1 MGLEYFVIDQN
12 EKIIDRYSCNWLR
25 NYDNKSND
33 IKNLID
39 FCDQYIEDY
48 NNVIKALEN
57 MDIVGIKKRIIDY
70 IQEAKT
76 IEYVINNVRTMYKEM
91 LEEYEELS
99 QLDMEIL
106 VDTRNR
112 FIEFRNF
119 LEKYKFETGYFES

>member
-25 NYDNKSND
+25 DYDNKSND
-33 IKNLID
+33 IKTLID
-39 FCDQYIEDY
+39 FCDRYIEDY